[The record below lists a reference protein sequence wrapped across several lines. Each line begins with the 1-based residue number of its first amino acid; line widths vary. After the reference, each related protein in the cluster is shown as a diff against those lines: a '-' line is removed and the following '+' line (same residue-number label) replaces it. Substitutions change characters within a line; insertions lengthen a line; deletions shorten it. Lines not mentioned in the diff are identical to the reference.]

1 MKPTAFFINTS
12 RGPIAD
18 EKAIE
23 AALKAKTIA
32 GAGIDVYDEEPLR
45 LDHPFRKLDNIVI
58 TPHLGYVTAENYKSF
73 YGQMVEDVRA
83 WLDGKPV
90 RVIAPK

>member
-23 AALKAKTIA
+23 AALKAKKIA

-45 LDHPFRKLDNIVI
+45 ADHPFRKLDNIVI
-58 TPHLGYVTAENYKSF
+58 TPHLGYVTAENYKAF
-73 YGQMVEDVRA
+73 YGEMVEDVQA

-90 RVIAPK
+90 RVIPPK